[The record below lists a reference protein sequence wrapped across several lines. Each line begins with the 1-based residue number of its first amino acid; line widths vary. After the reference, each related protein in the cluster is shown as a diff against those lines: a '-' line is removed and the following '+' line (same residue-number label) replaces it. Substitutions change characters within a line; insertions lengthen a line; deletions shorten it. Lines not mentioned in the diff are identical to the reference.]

1 MNQNQEQLRSM
12 ASPLARV
19 LCVVSLALGACS
31 ADAPARSGSDGNLT
45 TTGSGGTSAPV
56 QAVQGGCTPDNLTAS
71 CTCPTVNN
79 APGRQTCAGG
89 QWGQCECLV
98 PVSTAGSGSAAV
110 DGGTPRAVA
119 TGADP
124 AANSSANRFD
134 WQRTPL
140 ALGSCKA
147 GHYVGYFDGF
157 YGSPAV
163 FTLPVPV
170 VAVDTVAA
178 DGGATQPGLE
188 FWLTKVP
195 GSGELFA
202 INGGKMRGT
211 ADGLYPF
218 DADLKGTLDCGT
230 KKYNGTIENGVY
242 DDGSG
247 TKYQFIGVMTS
258 DYDKIQNKFI
268 NGQWKCTEPTS
279 IFPTAGGSGMWNAT
293 WKGP

>member
-31 ADAPARSGSDGNLT
+31 AAAPAHSGASTST
-45 TTGSGGTSAPV
+45 TTGSAGTSAPM
-56 QAVQGGCTPDNLTAS
+56 QEVQGGCAPDNLTAN
-71 CTCPTVNN
+71 CTCPAVNN
-79 APGRQTCAGG
+79 APGRQTCSGG
-89 QWGQCECLV
+89 QWSACACLQRV
-98 PVSTAGSGSAAV
+98 NSAAGTGGIAV
-110 DGGTPRAVA
+110 DGGTPKPAA

-124 AANSSANRFD
+124 VENSSANRFD
-134 WQRTPL
+134 WQRVPL
-140 ALGSCKA
+140 ELGSCKA

-170 VAVDTVAA
+170 LAVDAPAA
-178 DGGATQPGLE
+178 DGGAIQPGLE

-195 GSGELFA
+195 GSGEL
-202 INGGKMRGT
+202 
-211 ADGLYPF
+211 F

-242 DDGSG
+242 DDGTG
-247 TKYQFIGVMTS
+247 MKYQFIGVMTS

-268 NGQWKCTEPTS
+268 NGKWSCTEPTS
-279 IFPTAGGSGMWNAT
+279 PFPTAGGSGHWNAT

>member
-1 MNQNQEQLRSM
+1 MNQNQEQLRSK

-31 ADAPARSGSDGNLT
+31 AAAPARSGAGTST
-45 TTGSGGTSAPV
+45 TTGSAGTSAPG
-56 QAVQGGCTPDNLTAS
+56 QGAQGSCATDNLTAN
-71 CTCPTVNN
+71 CTCPAVNN
-79 APGRQTCAGG
+79 APGRQTCSGG
-89 QWGQCECLV
+89 QWSACACLQRV
-98 PVSTAGSGSAAV
+98 NSAAGTGGIAV
-110 DGGTPRAVA
+110 DGGTPKPAA
-119 TGADP
+119 TGANP
-124 AANSSANRFD
+124 VENSSANRFD
-134 WQRTPL
+134 WQRVPL
-140 ALGSCKA
+140 ELGSCKA

-163 FTLPVPV
+163 FTFPVPV
-170 VAVDTVAA
+170 LAVDAPAV
-178 DGGATQPGLE
+178 DGGAIQPGLE

-202 INGGKMRGT
+202 INGGKMRGSANGT
-211 ADGLYPF
+211 FPF

-242 DDGSG
+242 DDGTG
-247 TKYQFIGVMTS
+247 MKYQFIGVMTS